1 MTQPIL
7 ERLRA
12 ATKSA
17 HAQLEERVQIEA
29 RLIDPQRYGELLED
43 FLGWYEPL
51 ENGMRTLAGWSDYGL
66 DLAARRKTPWLAH
79 DLNALGYS
87 EAQIAALPRCRDLPT
102 METLACG
109 FGCAYVMEGA
119 TLGGRHISGLLRE
132 SPVPKEART
141 FFGSYGPSVG
151 ERWKEFVAALEAFSD
166 RGGYGD
172 QVVDAARQTFES
184 MESWICR
191 MKRINA

>member
-1 MTQPIL
+1 MSQPIL
-7 ERLRA
+7 ERLRT
-12 ATKSA
+12 ATKGA

-29 RLIDPQRYGELLED
+29 RVIDLQRYAELLED

-51 ENGMRTLAGWSDYGL
+51 ESGMRRLAGWGDYGL
-66 DLAARRKTPWLAH
+66 DLAVRCKSPWLAH

-87 EAQIAALPRCRDLPT
+87 EAQIATLPRCRDLPT
-102 METLACG
+102 VETLARG

-119 TLGGRHISGLLRE
+119 TLGGRHISGLLHE

-141 FFGSYGPSVG
+141 FFGSYGPRVG

-166 RGGYGD
+166 HEGYGD

-191 MKRINA
+191 MKGISA